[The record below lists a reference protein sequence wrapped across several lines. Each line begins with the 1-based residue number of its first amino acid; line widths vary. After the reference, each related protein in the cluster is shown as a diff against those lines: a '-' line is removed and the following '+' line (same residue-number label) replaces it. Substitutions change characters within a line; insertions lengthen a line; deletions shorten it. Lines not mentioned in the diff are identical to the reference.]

1 MHALYS
7 LENLHLKSTWV
18 TIGAFDGVHR
28 GHQALIR
35 PLVEAAH
42 QAGREVVVLTFF
54 PHPVVVLRGI
64 QGSFYLNSP
73 EERAELLGE
82 LGVDYVITLNF
93 TRQVAALSAREF
105 IELASEQLGLERL
118 WVGYDF
124 ALGRNRQGDIPTL
137 KQLGQEFGFQVE
149 VISKV
154 DLNGEIVSSSR
165 IRSLLGQG
173 DISQA
178 ARLLGHWYGITGR
191 VIHGDGR
198 GKSLGI
204 PTANLDYS
212 PERILPAFGIYATW
226 TWVDGVRHASVTNV
240 GIRPTF
246 KNINNNIQIEA
257 YLMDFDRDIY
267 ETTIRLEFVE
277 YLRQEER
284 FENIQALVDQMHA
297 DIQKAQE
304 VLQNAAKTTG
314 LSA

>member
-1 MHALYS
+1 MQHLYS

-42 QAGREVVVLTFF
+42 QAGRQVVVLTFF
-54 PHPVVVLRGI
+54 PHPVVVLRGL
-64 QGSFYLNSP
+64 QGPFYLNSP
-73 EERAELLGE
+73 EERAEQLGK

-93 TRQVAALSAREF
+93 TRQLAALSASEF
-105 IELASEQLGLERL
+105 IELASKHLGLERL
-118 WVGYDF
+118 WVGDDF

-137 KQLGQEFGFQVE
+137 KQLGQKYGYQVE

-154 DLNGEIVSSSR
+154 DLKGEAVSSSR
-165 IRSLLGQG
+165 IRSLLGLG
-173 DISQA
+173 DVSQA
-178 ARLLGHWYGITGR
+178 ARLLGRWYGITGQ

-198 GKSLGI
+198 GKGLGI

-226 TWVDGVRHASVTNV
+226 TFIDGVRYRSVTNV

-246 KNINNNIQIEA
+246 TNINNNVQIEA
-257 YLMDFDRDIY
+257 FLMDFDRDLY
-267 ETTIRLEFVE
+267 GSSIRLDFVE

-284 FENIQALVDQMHA
+284 FESIQALVNQMHA
-297 DIQKAQE
+297 DIQKAEE
-304 VLQNAAKTTG
+304 VLANATKTTG

>member
-1 MHALYS
+1 MHHLYS

-28 GHQALIR
+28 GHQELIR
-35 PLVEAAH
+35 PLVEACH

-54 PHPVVVLRGI
+54 PHPVVVLRGL
-64 QGSFYLNSP
+64 QGPFYLNSP
-73 EERAELLGE
+73 EERAELMGD

-105 IELASEQLGLERL
+105 IELISEHLGVERL
-118 WVGYDF
+118 LVGDDF

-137 KQLGQEFGFQVE
+137 RQLGQEFGFQVGI
-149 VISKV
+149 VSKV
-154 DLNGEIVSSSR
+154 DFNGEIVSSSR
-165 IRSLLGQG
+165 IRTLVGQG
-173 DISQA
+173 DVSQA

-212 PERILPAFGIYATW
+212 SERILPAFGIYATW
-226 TWVDGVRHASVTNV
+226 TWIDGLRYPSVTNV

-246 KNINNNIQIEA
+246 KNIKNNVQIEA

-267 ETTIRLEFVE
+267 DKTILLEFVE

-284 FENIQALVDQMHA
+284 FDNIQALIDQMHA
-297 DIQKAQE
+297 DIKKAQE
-304 VLQNAAKTTG
+304 VLPNATKPPG
-314 LSA
+314 LPA

>member
-1 MHALYS
+1 MQHLYS

-42 QAGREVVVLTFF
+42 QAGREVVVVTFF
-54 PHPVVVLRGI
+54 PHPVVVLRGLK
-64 QGSFYLNSP
+64 GPFYLNSP

-82 LGVDYVITLNF
+82 LGVDYVVTLNF

-105 IELASEQLGLERL
+105 IELIAAHLGLERL

-137 KQLGQEFGFQVE
+137 RELGKEFGYQVE
-149 VISKV
+149 VVSKV
-154 DLNGEIVSSSR
+154 DLNSEVVSSSR

-173 DISQA
+173 DVSQA
-178 ARLLGHWYGITGR
+178 ARLMGHWYSFSGR

-226 TWVDGVRHASVTNV
+226 TWVDGVRYSSVTNV

-246 KNINNNIQIEA
+246 KNINNNVQIEA

-267 ETTIRLEFVE
+267 DTTIRLDFVE

-284 FENIQALVDQMHA
+284 FENIQALVDQMHK
-297 DIQKAQE
+297 DVQKARE
-304 VLQNAAKTTG
+304 VLPNATTTTG
-314 LSA
+314 ISA